1 MNDQEREDIQE
12 YLKEEI
18 HGCYNCQPWEDGK
31 PVWIEPKSDL
41 YDLLQY
47 YEVEDKD
54 MEEAL
59 EGFCCPRCGT
69 SLEEPYAEVSVKT
82 EYDHKVAKIFKELD
96 RDTIKKKLI
105 GFNKFITNFPYLAIS
120 HPVGKEIFN
129 CIAKA
134 PTYNVTKGTW
144 CRARLLNDE
153 SRIFNSDE
161 MKTPDPNKIYIKEGR
176 YNHTGQSFL
185 YLGSDQK
192 TSFLEIKKNKE
203 NTCVIQK
210 FIIRNL
216 KNILDLRFD
225 YSDIPT
231 DVDIV
236 YLALIYNGYLNKIS
250 DSKSSWKPEY
260 FIPRFLADAARKY
273 GYSGIIYTSAVSFG
287 FNLTIF
293 NEESATVIPKGK
305 PYLYEEE
312 KHPLEI
318 LEKKKGNKS

>member
-1 MNDQEREDIQE
+1 
-12 YLKEEI
+12 
-18 HGCYNCQPWEDGK
+18 
-31 PVWIEPKSDL
+31 
-41 YDLLQY
+41 
-47 YEVEDKD
+47 
-54 MEEAL
+54 
-59 EGFCCPRCGT
+59 
-69 SLEEPYAEVSVKT
+69 
-82 EYDHKVAKIFKELD
+82 
-96 RDTIKKKLI
+96 
-105 GFNKFITNFPYLAIS
+105 
-120 HPVGKEIFN
+120 
-129 CIAKA
+129 
-134 PTYNVTKGTW
+134 
-144 CRARLLNDE
+144 LNDE
-153 SRIFNSDE
+153 SRIFSSDE
-161 MKTPDPNKIYIKEGR
+161 MKAPDPNKIYIKEGR

-203 NTCVIQK
+203 NTCIIQE
-210 FIIRNL
+210 FIIRGL

-231 DVDIV
+231 DVDII

-260 FIPRFLADAARKY
+260 FIPRFLADVARKY

-293 NEESATVIPKGK
+293 NEESATGIPKDK

-318 LEKKKGNKS
+318 LKGKKGAK